1 MKIGFVLD
9 DTLDSTDGVQQY
21 ILTVGAWLTT
31 QGHEVHYLVGE
42 TLRSDIPHIHSLSR
56 NFKVRFNGNRMSVPL
71 PASPSSSTNIRAL
84 LARERFDVLHIQVPY
99 SPLLAHKIILNAP
112 RRTAVVGTFHIVPHS
127 ALVKYATLLL
137 AAVSRR
143 SARRFDAMLS
153 VSVAAQRFVKQTY
166 GLDSVVL
173 PNVVDMAPYAVAK
186 PFLLPGEGTVI
197 MFLGRLVPRKGCM
210 VLLQAV
216 QQLVAGHP
224 DQKLRVVICG
234 RGPLLPELEAFI
246 AEHRLKD
253 TVQFAGYLSEAD
265 KPRYLKAADIAVFP
279 SLGGESFGI
288 VLLEA
293 MAAGRPVVLAA
304 DNPGYVSVLEAYPD
318 ILTPAGDA
326 AALASRLQKYLTDD
340 RAKAAALA
348 WQRTFVPQFDVNVV
362 GQKLLEI
369 YDAAIAPRSAAHT
382 LTTPKSD

>member
-21 ILTVGAWLTT
+21 ILTVGSWLTAH
-31 QGHEVHYLVGE
+31 GHKVHYLVGE
-42 TLRSDIPHIHSLSR
+42 TTRSDIPHVHSLSR

-71 PASPSSSTNIRAL
+71 PTGPAATAKIRDL
-84 LARERFDVLHIQVPY
+84 LYSERYDVLHIQVPY

-112 RRTAVVGTFHIVPHS
+112 RQTAIVGTFHIAPHS

-143 SARRFDAMLS
+143 SAQRFDAMLS
-153 VSVAAQRFVKQTY
+153 VSTAAQKFVKQTY
-166 GLDSVVL
+166 GVKSVVL
-173 PNVVDMAPYAVAK
+173 PNVVDTAPYAVAK
-186 PFLLPGEGTVI
+186 PFVLKGEGPVI

-210 VLLQAV
+210 VLLQAIE
-216 QQLVAGHP
+216 QLIALHP

-234 RGPLLPELEAFI
+234 RGPLLPELEAFVAKHGLQHI
-246 AEHRLKD
+246 
-253 TVQFAGYLSEAD
+253 VQFAGYISEAD